1 MTRRCSARYTRTP
14 EGEQCRDS
22 WKEKQATAARERY
35 VAVIIRPLVTKGTI
49 ASGMSKKIISWLVAA
64 ELKWKC
70 AAKIILQETI
80 CLSVAGTD
88 RQEIL
93 IIRIHDGSLLY

>member
-1 MTRRCSARYTRTP
+1 MRGDKTMQRTVYAYARGRAAQRQL
-14 EGEQCRDS
+14 ER
-22 WKEKQATAARERY
+22 KQATAARERY

-70 AAKIILQETI
+70 AKIILQETI
-80 CLSVAGTD
+80 CLSVAGTV
-88 RQEIL
+88 RQEDT
-93 IIRIHDGSLLY
+93 HYTHT